1 MSAAASGSRSAAG
14 RSAGWLIAA
23 LGLGIGYAVLPYL
36 PGLLG
41 GAILYVLTAPLCR
54 RAARRLGPRGA
65 ALAAVAAVLVVIL
78 LPGIWLVS
86 VAVGEFPRIVQNLGA
101 SPLLSRLPAVRLG
114 GLDLSEQFA
123 RLVTDLVSWSSR
135 QAASVFES
143 ATRATLNLV
152 VALTALYYL
161 LLDPRTIWRAARAFL
176 PFSDPTAEAL
186 RTRFHSVTESMVLGT
201 ALTALLQG
209 TVIGLAFWVIGL
221 SNALFWGF
229 VTAVASV
236 FPVLGSALVWLPGV
250 GVLLLQG
257 RYGAAAALAAIGALV
272 ASTIDNVARP
282 LVYRRVSNVHP
293 MVTLVGAF
301 AGVGVFGFV
310 GVLLGP
316 LAISYFFE
324 LLKAYQAEYG
334 PGPVRAAEPAVPAGR

>member
-1 MSAAASGSRSAAG
+1 MTAEPPRAAAG
-14 RSAGWLIAA
+14 RSAGWLVAI
-23 LGLGIGYAVLPYL
+23 LGLGLGYAVLPYL

-41 GAILYVLTAPLCR
+41 GAILYVVTAPLHR
-54 RAARRLGPRGA
+54 RAARRLGGRA
-65 ALAAVAAVLVVIL
+65 AAIAAVAAVLGVIL

-86 VAVGEFPRIVQNLGA
+86 VAVGELPHIIQNLAA

-114 GLDLSEQFA
+114 NLDLSQHLA
-123 RLVTDLVSWSSR
+123 RIATELLAWSSR

-161 LLDPRTIWRAARAFL
+161 LLDPRTVWLGARALL
-176 PFSDPTAEAL
+176 PFSDRTADAL
-186 RTRFHSVTESMVLGT
+186 RARFHGVTESMVLGT

-209 TVIGLAFWVIGL
+209 TVVGLGFWLTGL

-229 VTAVASV
+229 VTAIASV
-236 FPVLGSALVWLPGV
+236 FPVVGSALVWLPGV

-257 RYGAAAALAAIGALV
+257 RFGAAAALAAIGALV
-272 ASTIDNVARP
+272 ASTIDNVVRP
-282 LVYRRVSNVHP
+282 LVYRRVSDVHP

-301 AGVGVFGFV
+301 AGVGLFGFV

-316 LAISYFFE
+316 LAICYFFE

-334 PGPVRAAEPAVPAGR
+334 AEAHPVSHPVAAGN